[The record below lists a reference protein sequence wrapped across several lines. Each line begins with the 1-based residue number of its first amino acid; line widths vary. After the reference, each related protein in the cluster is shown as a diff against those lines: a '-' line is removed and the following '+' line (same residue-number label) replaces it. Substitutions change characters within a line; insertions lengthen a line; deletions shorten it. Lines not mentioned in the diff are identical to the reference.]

1 MLALNKGVPE
11 LINLKK
17 SIKLFIEF
25 RQDVI
30 LRELNSILKKTREK
44 AHILLGLAVA
54 LQNIDKVIE
63 IIRSSSDTND
73 AREKLIKFDW
83 VLLMINLF

>member
-30 LRELNSILKKTREK
+30 LRELNSILKLEK
-44 AHILLGLAVA
+44 KRI
-54 LQNIDKVIE
+54 
-63 IIRSSSDTND
+63 SC
-73 AREKLIKFDW
+73 W
-83 VLLMINLF
+83 V

>member
-30 LRELNSILKKTREK
+30 LRELNSILKKLEK
-44 AHILLGLAVA
+44 KRI
-54 LQNIDKVIE
+54 
-63 IIRSSSDTND
+63 SC
-73 AREKLIKFDW
+73 W
-83 VLLMINLF
+83 V

>member
-30 LRELNSILKKTREK
+30 LKELNSILKKLEK
-44 AHILLGLAVA
+44 KRISCWVYRLLLE
-54 LQNIDKVIE
+54 NIDKVIE

-73 AREKLIKFDW
+73 ARK
-83 VLLMINLF
+83 N